1 MKLTES
7 QFNTLLKAVKEL
19 PSSSKFSSSIG
30 ESLFMGLVGDKMDSE
45 RKAKFE
51 ENQRVKELEY
61 QKLEEECDI
70 IVGFLRMN
78 KDNLVSHEITVP
90 LSQE

>member
-1 MKLTES
+1 MKLTQS

-19 PSSSKFSSSIG
+19 PSSSKFSSSVG
-30 ESLFMGLVGDKMDSE
+30 ESLFMGLIGDKMDPES
-45 RKAKFE
+45 KAKFE
-51 ENQRVKELEY
+51 EDKRVKALEY

-90 LSQE
+90 ISQE

>member
-19 PSSSKFSSSIG
+19 PSSSKFSTSIG
-30 ESLFMGLVGDKMDSE
+30 ESLFMGLVGDKMDPE

-51 ENQRVKELEY
+51 ENQRVKALEY